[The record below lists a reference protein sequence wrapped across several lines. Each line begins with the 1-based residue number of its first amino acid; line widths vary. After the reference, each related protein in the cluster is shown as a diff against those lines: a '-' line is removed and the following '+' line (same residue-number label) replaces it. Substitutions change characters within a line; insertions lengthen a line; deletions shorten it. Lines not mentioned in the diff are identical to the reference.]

1 MLMKSGSQDLCLEY
15 LMEGFEHLDIK
26 QNEIVVIFYLVDLIY
41 TKLWQMVD
49 NTDIVILAYR

>member
-1 MLMKSGSQDLCLEY
+1 
-15 LMEGFEHLDIK
+15 MEGFEHLDTK

-49 NTDIVILAYR
+49 NTDIVILAFRQHWKLFS